1 MCRNRRLS
9 PSLAS
14 KSFGGGGRGR
24 AGKREAGD
32 LPPSFVR
39 GGGGG
44 GGGGPRSYIHRQ
56 SVLLGPRVI
65 QCQRDMGLICDRAL
79 SWAS

>member
-1 MCRNRRLS
+1 M
-9 PSLAS
+9 
-14 KSFGGGGRGR
+14 

-44 GGGGPRSYIHRQ
+44 GRPRSYIHRQ
-56 SVLLGPRVI
+56 ARQDPPVI
-65 QCQRDMGLICDRAL
+65 QRHRFKCADFDLVPRFIGAMLLVL
-79 SWAS
+79 SNVNLEVQLAR